1 VIEMRTGVRPRPTLG
16 RRLDQLAR
24 GFFPSAVTL
33 IVILVLEAPL
43 GLRWAPQL
51 QAAATLVSLFFW
63 SVHRPLSMPPW
74 AGFALGLLIDL
85 LQLQPIGLSSL
96 AFVIVI
102 WVARRWRH
110 DILRHGRV
118 LGWVSFALTALGCEF
133 GIYAGTCIL
142 QLRILPPSPS
152 VVTLVLALTLYP
164 LLSLL
169 LSRAHQS
176 AAAPEQA

>member
-1 VIEMRTGVRPRPTLG
+1 MIEMRTGVRLRPTLG

-33 IVILVLEAPL
+33 LLILVLEAPL
-43 GLRWAPQL
+43 GVPSAPQL
-51 QAAATLVSLFFW
+51 QAALTLVSLYFW

-74 AGFALGLLIDL
+74 SGFSFGVLIDL
-85 LQLQPIGLSSL
+85 LQMQPVGLSSL

-118 LGWVSFALTALGCEF
+118 LGWVGFAVTALGCEC
-133 GIYAGTCIL
+133 GLYAGTCL
-142 QLRILPPSPS
+142 LRWRLLPPAPS
-152 VVTLVLALTLYP
+152 VVTLVLALSLYP

-169 LSRAHQS
+169 LSRAHQG
-176 AAAPEQA
+176 AAAPEEA